1 MDRNDINR
9 VLVITTTATIELE
22 CPCGGKYI
30 RVYGKVDSKTGR
42 NMYRC
47 DRCKKAVYLNAD
59 YNSIKLES
67 MSNRHI
73 IGTESVY
80 IDKPYTCDCGGM
92 ILYIGDKP
100 GRCIKCNKTY
110 EV

>member
-1 MDRNDINR
+1 MDRKVINK
-9 VLVITTTATIELE
+9 VLVVTTTSKIELE
-22 CPCGGKYI
+22 CTCGGIFNK
-30 RVYGKVDSKTGR
+30 VPGKVDSKTKR
-42 NMYRC
+42 LMYRC
-47 DRCKKAVYLNAD
+47 NRCRDEVYLDPNIT
-59 YNSIKLES
+59 SVQMES

-92 ILYIGDKP
+92 ILYIGNNP
-100 GRCIKCNKTY
+100 GKCIKCNKTY

>member
-1 MDRNDINR
+1 M
-9 VLVITTTATIELE
+9 
-22 CPCGGKYI
+22 
-30 RVYGKVDSKTGR
+30 
-42 NMYRC
+42 
-47 DRCKKAVYLNAD
+47 
-59 YNSIKLES
+59 ES

-73 IGTESVY
+73 IGTKSVY

-92 ILYIGDKP
+92 IFYIGNNP